1 MKNTIFIGLL
11 ILTLIGLTACSTNPG
26 STPTT
31 TQQDNNNNN
40 INTNNTFAGLTASQD
55 LKQFSN
61 IDELKT
67 FLAQQ
72 STASN
77 SASDN
82 SRGGPIYNTMVSS
95 KSVSSEIAPTSAPQ
109 ALGVNSGAGASSSVD
124 YSQTNV
130 QVQNVDE
137 GDFVKNDDKYIY
149 MIVDNKLVIIDGT
162 SGANSKIV
170 SQTDLTTDN
179 TGYYYGVKEL
189 FLNRDKV
196 IVFRDSSEKT
206 FYLAQYDITPIDTEK
221 QDTKAYVYD
230 VSDRTSPKLVQEITI
245 SGTYYSSRMINN
257 IVYIVTQ
264 EGLYNWQYYTGPV
277 VSYAK
282 TIIRPSI
289 YYFDNPDQNY
299 QMNTIT
305 SINMDDN
312 SVVDAK
318 SLMLGYGNTLMVS
331 ENNIYIAYQKQNY
344 WCFGWRCAAQDT
356 DNRNRFVTVVVP
368 LLQGDLK
375 TQVQSILDKGLTQDE
390 EWSQISTVFNTFY
403 TELNNDST
411 LQSQYEKMFTNIED
425 ALNEYD
431 TKKLIEQSQ
440 TVIQKLSIKDGKID
454 YVSKGVVE
462 GRLLNQYSL
471 DEYNGNLRVATTTNF
486 WLNKVGS
493 VEYNNVFVLDEGMNI
508 VGSLKNLAENESIYS
523 TRFMGNKLYMVTFR
537 QVDPFFVI
545 DLSNPTNPEVLGY
558 LKIPGYSS
566 YLHPVNASLI
576 IAVGK
581 ATTTNEYGGVT
592 TQGVKISLFDVSDFS
607 NPKEVDS
614 YEIGLEGTDSPIL
627 YDPKAFLYSSTKNIL
642 VIPVTEVAA
651 KIPSG
656 QYNYRLSLWNGA
668 YVFKLTDTGFALIGK
683 VKHSSSETEY
693 YNWFNSASVMRS
705 LYIDNSLYTISTQY
719 VKVNDLNNNLTS
731 VNSITLPATAD
742 NTPTPVPIMY

>member
-1 MKNTIFIGLL
+1 
-11 ILTLIGLTACSTNPG
+11 
-26 STPTT
+26 
-31 TQQDNNNNN
+31 
-40 INTNNTFAGLTASQD
+40 
-55 LKQFSN
+55 
-61 IDELKT
+61 
-67 FLAQQ
+67 
-72 STASN
+72 
-77 SASDN
+77 
-82 SRGGPIYNTMVSS
+82 
-95 KSVSSEIAPTSAPQ
+95 
-109 ALGVNSGAGASSSVD
+109 
-124 YSQTNV
+124 
-130 QVQNVDE
+130 
-137 GDFVKNDDKYIY
+137 
-149 MIVDNKLVIIDGT
+149 
-162 SGANSKIV
+162 
-170 SQTDLTTDN
+170 
-179 TGYYYGVKEL
+179 
-189 FLNRDKV
+189 
-196 IVFRDSSEKT
+196 
-206 FYLAQYDITPIDTEK
+206 
-221 QDTKAYVYD
+221 
-230 VSDRTSPKLVQEITI
+230 
-245 SGTYYSSRMINN
+245 
-257 IVYIVTQ
+257 
-264 EGLYNWQYYTGPV
+264 
-277 VSYAK
+277 
-282 TIIRPSI
+282 
-289 YYFDNPDQNY
+289 
-299 QMNTIT
+299 
-305 SINMDDN
+305 
-312 SVVDAK
+312 
-318 SLMLGYGNTLMVS
+318 MVS

-390 EWSQISTVFNTFY
+390 EWSQISTVFNSFY

-431 TKKLIEQSQ
+431 TKKSIEQSQ

-523 TRFMGNKLYMVTFR
+523 TRFIGDKLYMVTFR